1 MRAAPV
7 ALLTAAILVATP
19 TIASAGSDSPTPYTV
34 TASGVSLPAGQVF
47 REHGHVNY
55 RATAL
60 DGTGEQSFNVHLET
74 ANGRSTAAYV
84 GASFLDFAG
93 AVAAFPAG
101 FCVTWVQVEGFDEH
115 FGEGGQAPECTPEPT
130 PLSPAPP
137 VTRPAP
143 SPVPSSEVPDGGTP
157 VEAPTSPPVAE
168 TPTTAPPVTERELAA
183 TGPAPEDVPVAGAT
197 PVAQADPSA
206 APGAAT
212 PGAAAPG
219 AATAA
224 DDEGLAATGSNAL
237 LVTAGAV
244 VLLAA
249 GIVAVLL
256 SRRSRRA

>member
-115 FGEGGQAPECTPEPT
+115 FGEGGQAPECTPRPT

-137 VTRPAP
+137 IPRPVPSPAP
-143 SPVPSSEVPDGGTP
+143 STDVPDGGAPVATP
-157 VEAPTSPPVAE
+157 TSPPTVEAPTPA
-168 TPTTAPPVTERELAA
+168 PVTGRELAA
-183 TGPAPEDVPVAGAT
+183 TGPAPEGVPVAGAT
-197 PVAQADPSA
+197 PVARAVPTA
-206 APGAAT
+206 APGST
-212 PGAAAPG
+212 VAPG
-219 AATAA
+219 VAAA
-224 DDEGLAATGSNAL
+224 DDGGLAATGSNAL
-237 LVTAGAV
+237 LVAGGAV

-249 GIVAVLL
+249 GVGALLL

>member
-74 ANGRSTAAYV
+74 ANGRSTAVYV
-84 GASFLDFAG
+84 GAGFLDFAG

-115 FGEGGQAPECTPEPT
+115 FGEGGQAPECTPTPT
-130 PLSPAPP
+130 PLRPTPP
-137 VTRPAP
+137 VTRPVP
-143 SPVPSSEVPDGGTP
+143 SPSPSSEVPDDGTP
-157 VEAPTSPPVAE
+157 VEAPTSPPVTVA
-168 TPTTAPPVTERELAA
+168 PTTAPPVTERELAA
-183 TGPAPEDVPVAGAT
+183 TGPAPQDAPVAGAT
-197 PVAQADPSA
+197 PVARAVPSA
-206 APGAAT
+206 APGASA
-212 PGAAAPG
+212 PGAAATG
-219 AATAA
+219 TATAA
-224 DDEGLAATGSNAL
+224 DEGGLAATGSNAL
-237 LVTAGAV
+237 LVAGGAV

-249 GIVAVLL
+249 GTGAVLL

>member
-7 ALLTAAILVATP
+7 ALLTTAILVATP

-84 GASFLDFAG
+84 GAGFLDFAG
-93 AVAAFPAG
+93 AVAAFPGG

-137 VTRPAP
+137 VTRPVP
-143 SPVPSSEVPDGGTP
+143 SPAPNSEVPDGGAP
-157 VEAPTSPPVAE
+157 VQEPTSPPV
-168 TPTTAPPVTERELAA
+168 T
-183 TGPAPEDVPVAGAT
+183 
-197 PVAQADPSA
+197 
-206 APGAAT
+206 
-212 PGAAAPG
+212 
-219 AATAA
+219 
-224 DDEGLAATGSNAL
+224 
-237 LVTAGAV
+237 
-244 VLLAA
+244 
-249 GIVAVLL
+249 
-256 SRRSRRA
+256 

>member
-93 AVAAFPAG
+93 AVATFPAG

-115 FGEGGQAPECTPEPT
+115 FGEGGQAPECTPKPT

-137 VTRPAP
+137 VTRPVP
-143 SPVPSSEVPDGGTP
+143 SPAPGSEVPDGGAP
-157 VEAPTSPPVAE
+157 VEAPTSPPLTVA
-168 TPTTAPPVTERELAA
+168 PTTPVTGRELAA
-183 TGPAPEDVPVAGAT
+183 TGPAPEGVPVAGAT
-197 PVAQADPSA
+197 PVARAVPSA
-206 APGAAT
+206 APGVA
-212 PGAAAPG
+212 PGAAASG
-219 AATAA
+219 TAA
-224 DDEGLAATGSNAL
+224 AGGDQGLAATGSNAL
-237 LVTAGAV
+237 LVAGGAV

-249 GIVAVLL
+249 GAGAVLL

>member
-34 TASGVSLPAGQVF
+34 TASGVTLPAGQAF

-115 FGEGGQAPECTPEPT
+115 FGEGGQAPVCTPTPT

-137 VTRPAP
+137 VTRPVP
-143 SPVPSSEVPDGGTP
+143 SPVPSSEVPDDGTP

-168 TPTTAPPVTERELAA
+168 APTTAPVTEPELAA

-197 PVAQADPSA
+197 PVARPVPSA
-206 APGAAT
+206 APGAAA
-212 PGAAAPG
+212 PGAAATD

-237 LVTAGAV
+237 LVAGGAV

-249 GIVAVLL
+249 GIAAVLL

>member
-7 ALLTAAILVATP
+7 ALLTTAILVATP
-19 TIASAGSDSPTPYTV
+19 TIASAGSDSPVPYTV

-74 ANGRSTAAYV
+74 TNGRSTAGYV
-84 GASFLDFAG
+84 GAGFLDFAG
-93 AVAAFPAG
+93 AAAAFPAG
-101 FCVTWVQVEGFDEH
+101 YCVTWVQVEGFDEH
-115 FGEGGQAPECTPEPT
+115 FGEGGQAPECTPRPT

-137 VTRPAP
+137 VTRPVPA
-143 SPVPSSEVPDGGTP
+143 PSSEVPDGGAP
-157 VEAPTSPPVAE
+157 VEAPTSPPVTEA
-168 TPTTAPPVTERELAA
+168 PTAPVTERELAA

-197 PVAQADPSA
+197 PVARVVPTATPGV
-206 APGAAT
+206 APGAAASGT
-212 PGAAAPG
+212 AAAG
-219 AATAA
+219 G
-224 DDEGLAATGSNAL
+224 DQGLAATGSNAL
-237 LVTAGAV
+237 LVAGGAV

-249 GIVAVLL
+249 GAGAVLL

>member
-93 AVAAFPAG
+93 AVAAFPGG

-115 FGEGGQAPECTPEPT
+115 FGEGGQAPECTPKPT
-130 PLSPAPP
+130 PLRPAPP
-137 VTRPAP
+137 VTRPVPAP
-143 SPVPSSEVPDGGTP
+143 SGEVPDGGAP
-157 VEAPTSPPVAE
+157 VEAPVSPPVTEA
-168 TPTTAPPVTERELAA
+168 PTTAPPVTERELAA
-183 TGPAPEDVPVAGAT
+183 TGPAPQDAPVAGAT
-197 PVAQADPSA
+197 PVARAVPSA
-206 APGAAT
+206 APGGAGARAAST
-212 PGAAAPG
+212 AAA
-219 AATAA
+219 
-224 DDEGLAATGSNAL
+224 DEGLAATGSNAL
-237 LVTAGAV
+237 LVAGGAV

-249 GIVAVLL
+249 GTGAVLL